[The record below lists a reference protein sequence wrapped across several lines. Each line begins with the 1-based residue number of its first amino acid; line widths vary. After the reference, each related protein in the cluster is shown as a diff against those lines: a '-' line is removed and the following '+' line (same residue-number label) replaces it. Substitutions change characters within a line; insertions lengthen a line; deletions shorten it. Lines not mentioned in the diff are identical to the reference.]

1 MGRINK
7 TKGTQVEVLAHFYL
21 GTTLHCFGRCIY
33 IERTI
38 YSIIK
43 TDLFFWIISSK
54 DRIIISLWCTIYLS
68 NVFRRKGKQMG
79 DFDAACWHGCK
90 WL

>member
-1 MGRINK
+1 MISIEDIVCGRRWEGLRKVGRINK
-7 TKGTQVEVLAHFYL
+7 TKGIQVEVLAHFYL

-43 TDLFFWIISSK
+43 TALLFWIMSSK
-54 DRIIISLWCTIYLS
+54 DRKTIPL
-68 NVFRRKGKQMG
+68 
-79 DFDAACWHGCK
+79 
-90 WL
+90 